1 MLPEESKA
9 KRQAFSINIP
19 DDKKEAWA
27 KVAKSHNRP
36 MSWLFIDM
44 VDRMIAANS
53 IHIYQDSEPSPL
65 PDVLAG
71 YVSKS
76 ELQDILKAYTSPDD
90 VQAMITAHSALL
102 PFDHSSL
109 PDSIALYIDHSIS
122 QLRLELLSASSKSV
136 SKKPPSANK

>member
-1 MLPEESKA
+1 MPPEEQKA

-53 IHIYQDSEPSPL
+53 IHIYQDSEPSLPL
-65 PDVLAG
+65 PDVLAD

-76 ELQDILKAYTSPDD
+76 ELQDILKAYTSTDD
-90 VQAMITAHSALL
+90 AQATVAFST
-102 PFDHSSL
+102 FDHSSL
-109 PDSIALYIDHSIS
+109 PDSIALYIDHAIS
-122 QLRLELLSASSKSV
+122 QLRLELLSASPSSK

>member
-1 MLPEESKA
+1 MTPEEPKA

-53 IHIYQDSEPSPL
+53 IHVYQDSEPSPL
-65 PDVLAG
+65 PDVLAD

-76 ELQDILKAYTSPDD
+76 ELQDILKAYTTSDD
-90 VQAMITAHSALL
+90 VQAIVASLL

-122 QLRLELLSASSKSV
+122 QLRLELLSASPKSA
-136 SKKPPSANK
+136 SKKPPSPNK

>member
-1 MLPEESKA
+1 MLPEEQKA

-53 IHIYQDSEPSPL
+53 IHIYQDSESSFPL
-65 PDVLAG
+65 PDVLAD

-76 ELQDILKAYTSPDD
+76 ELKDILKAYISTDDPQATITTALSP
-90 VQAMITAHSALL
+90 
-102 PFDHSSL
+102 FNHSSL
-109 PDSIALYIDHSIS
+109 PDSIALYIDHAIS
-122 QLRLELLSASSKSV
+122 QLRLELLQPSPSPE